1 MLDLFQSSD
10 VDLALS
16 EIHRR
21 LLKYSFIMPF
31 LAVVVRILELQEAM
45 GIIEVPW
52 YAQWIINIYYIL
64 LVMLDPTEKPAIMKF
79 LEMGYLTS
87 TLDIARIYQVV
98 IEAQYWGMQMI
109 VEKERLTM
117 DRVCELLD
125 VCVMVYYREI
135 WYVMIELKNALYFV
149 VCMIIDPEIS
159 ASVKKWKST
168 LSLYLPYV
176 FQELQ
181 DVY

>member
-16 EIHRR
+16 EVHRR
-21 LLKYSFIMPF
+21 LLRYSFIMPF

-45 GIIEVPW
+45 GIIDVPW
-52 YAQWIINIYYIL
+52 YAQWIINLYYIL
-64 LVMLDPTEKPAIMKF
+64 LVMLDPVEKPAIMKF

-87 TLDIARIYQVV
+87 ALDIARIYQVI
-98 IEAQYWGMQMI
+98 IEAQYWGMLMI

-135 WYVMIELKNALYFV
+135 WYVMIELKNGLHFI
-149 VCMIIDPEIS
+149 VCMLIDPEVYRNIRQWKKTL
-159 ASVKKWKST
+159 AS
-168 LSLYLPYV
+168 YLPDV